1 MHYSLKITKE
11 IKTGMLALFAILLLI
26 YGYSFLKGSD
36 LFSNERTFYVSYD
49 NVAGLTV
56 SAPVTINGYVVGQVN
71 KIEFEN
77 DLGGLLVT
85 FSINKD
91 FNFSKNSIVRI
102 YSTSVIGGNALA
114 IIPEIDKDSIAL
126 DGDTLNGEIEKGM
139 LESLTSGLKPLEN
152 RMYTTRSGLDSLLS
166 SFNSVLNEDTKNN
179 LKAAINSLTKTMY
192 SFEDTASDL
201 NSLLKENKPKLDST
215 FSYLETTS
223 GNLAVFSD
231 SLTQIDINTMATNLE
246 TTLESFNSIMNK
258 FNNGEGSIGKLIN
271 DENLYGNLEAA
282 SKELEELLR
291 DLKENPKRYVHI
303 SVFGKKAKEYELN
316 DSNNK

>member
-1 MHYSLKITKE
+1 MHYPLKITKE

-85 FSINKD
+85 FSVNKD

-126 DGDTLNGEIEKGM
+126 DGDILNGEIEKGI

-152 RMYTTRSGLDSLLS
+152 RMYITLSGLDSLLS
-166 SFNSVLNEDTKNN
+166 SFNSVLNKDTKNN
-179 LKAAINSLTKTMY
+179 LKAAISSLTKTMY

-215 FSYLETTS
+215 FSYS
-223 GNLAVFSD
+223 RG
-231 SLTQIDINTMATNLE
+231 
-246 TTLESFNSIMNK
+246 
-258 FNNGEGSIGKLIN
+258 
-271 DENLYGNLEAA
+271 Y
-282 SKELEELLR
+282 
-291 DLKENPKRYVHI
+291 
-303 SVFGKKAKEYELN
+303 
-316 DSNNK
+316 